1 MDTSSINVN
10 TGCSTDICVNMDGDN
25 RIMSEREEDILMLW
39 IIVVTILLILST
51 SIMMG
56 IAYLQATG
64 QEYRIQIN
72 ND

>member
-1 MDTSSINVN
+1 
-10 TGCSTDICVNMDGDN
+10 MDGDN

-39 IIVVTILLILST
+39 IIIVTILLILST

-72 ND
+72 NN

>member
-10 TGCSTDICVNMDGDN
+10 TGYSTDICVNMDGDN